1 MQLPYDIA
9 EESEWNY
16 SFVTKHAIVYHAYF
30 IDYSIYHPAFCEV
43 YTFNIEP
50 ETDTPHPIDTR
61 IALTIVQILKL
72 FFAVKERAMIMVC
85 DNLDGKEEKRRL
97 LFSKWFLR
105 YNDAGKIIKF
115 DASASTEG
123 YQLYVSIYLNKEN
136 QQKDV
141 LIAAFYD
148 LVKNNFYPID

>member
-16 SFVTKHAIVYHAYF
+16 SFVTKHGIVYHAYF

-61 IALTIVQILKL
+61 IALTINSTYTETFL
-72 FFAVKERAMIMVC
+72 C
-85 DNLDGKEEKRRL
+85 CKRTC
-97 LFSKWFLR
+97 
-105 YNDAGKIIKF
+105 NDYG
-115 DASASTEG
+115 
-123 YQLYVSIYLNKEN
+123 L
-136 QQKDV
+136 
-141 LIAAFYD
+141 
-148 LVKNNFYPID
+148 

>member
-1 MQLPYDIA
+1 
-9 EESEWNY
+9 
-16 SFVTKHAIVYHAYF
+16 
-30 IDYSIYHPAFCEV
+30 
-43 YTFNIEP
+43 
-50 ETDTPHPIDTR
+50 
-61 IALTIVQILKL
+61 
-72 FFAVKERAMIMVC
+72 MIMVC